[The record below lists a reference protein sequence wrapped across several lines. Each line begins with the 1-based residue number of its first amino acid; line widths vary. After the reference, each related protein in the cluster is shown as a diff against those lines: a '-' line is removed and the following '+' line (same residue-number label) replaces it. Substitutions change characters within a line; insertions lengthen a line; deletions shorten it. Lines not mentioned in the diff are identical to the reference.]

1 MKIVTV
7 IGARPQFIKAAA
19 ISRNIRA
26 FYSDLIQEVI
36 VHTGQHYDQNMSELF
51 FEELNIPK
59 PDYHLDGFDP
69 SRHKESFNK
78 MVTEIK
84 QIIQQESPDW
94 VLVYGDTYS
103 TLAGAQAAHETRTP
117 LAHVEAGLRS
127 FNPAMPEEQ
136 IRIQT
141 DQWAQ
146 MLFAPTATAVEN
158 LKRERAESG
167 RGVMDGPPPF
177 FIISTGDIMYDNSLY
192 FAELAQSQDQIFKDL
207 KINSKRF
214 VLATIHRNFNTDN
227 PERLESILDALLMIS
242 KEMQVVLPLHPR
254 TLNAIEDHFS
264 EEKIAQIV
272 ETKNLIVS
280 VPLSF
285 LEMTLL
291 EQRAQMIITDSGGV
305 QKEAYFFKKP
315 ALILRAETE
324 WIEIVE
330 VGAAKLTD
338 ADPKVILDS
347 FHHYLQSPPTYFP
360 PLFGDG
366 EAAKEILNAL
376 LEKKIKL

>member
-1 MKIVTV
+1 
-7 IGARPQFIKAAA
+7 
-19 ISRNIRA
+19 
-26 FYSDLIQEVI
+26 
-36 VHTGQHYDQNMSELF
+36 
-51 FEELNIPK
+51 
-59 PDYHLDGFDP
+59 
-69 SRHKESFNK
+69 
-78 MVTEIK
+78 
-84 QIIQQESPDW
+84 
-94 VLVYGDTYS
+94 
-103 TLAGAQAAHETRTP
+103 
-117 LAHVEAGLRS
+117 
-127 FNPAMPEEQ
+127 
-136 IRIQT
+136 
-141 DQWAQ
+141 